1 MGQPVRKVR
10 EATVWFTVAEA
21 ADYLRVARDTVYR
34 WAKRGDLTLYKL
46 AGTATRVRREELDTL
61 ATPKKFGAQG
71 KTTRVP
77 RGQRDAW
84 AVLSGPALAEDWDS
98 LEDSIYDRWEELYGV
113 RKG

>member
-21 ADYLRVARDTVYR
+21 ADYLRVARDTIYW

-61 ATPKKFGAQG
+61 ATPKTFGVLG

-77 RGQRDAW
+77 RGKGDSW
-84 AVLSGPALAEDWDS
+84 AFLSGPALAEDWDS
-98 LEDSIYDRWEELYGV
+98 PEDSIYDRWKELYGV